1 MLELLSNA
9 RAELNI
15 SDMQVEHWNPE
26 IDGPL
31 SEDALRQKLSGHGYD
46 VTRYVYPPGTHFSD
60 HTHEIDKL
68 DAVLSGRFRMT
79 LGGQS
84 VVLQAGDCL
93 FVPRGAMH
101 SAEVLGEEPVVSLDA
116 TRSG

>member
-1 MLELLSNA
+1 
-9 RAELNI
+9 
-15 SDMQVEHWNPE
+15 MQVEHWIPE
-26 IDGPL
+26 TDGPL
-31 SEDALRQKLSGHGYD
+31 SEDALRHKLSGRGYD
-46 VTRYVYPPGTHFSD
+46 VTRDVYPPGTYFSD

-79 LGGQS
+79 LGSQS

-93 FVPRGAMH
+93 FVPRGAVH